1 MKDEKDLARE
11 RTKELQA
18 EFAQKGDATGWFE
31 ALYKEAAGDNEKIP
45 WGDLEPNSYFVRFA
59 EKTNLQGNGRL
70 ALVVGCGLGDDAKYL
85 SDLGFRVT
93 AFDISPTAIEWARKI
108 HIKDDINFFTSDLFK
123 TPNEWHQAFDFVLEI
138 YTIQP
143 LPLEMRPTVIDA
155 IANFVVP
162 NGKIVVVT
170 RGREND
176 EEPPELPWALSKKDL
191 SRFETNRLTQTFFEE
206 MEGTEESP
214 FRRFVVEYERKI

>member
-93 AFDISPTAIEWARKI
+93 AFDISTTELKSPGLDTGNPASITSTP
-108 HIKDDINFFTSDLFK
+108 KDSK
-123 TPNEWHQAFDFVLEI
+123 
-138 YTIQP
+138 
-143 LPLEMRPTVIDA
+143 
-155 IANFVVP
+155 
-162 NGKIVVVT
+162 
-170 RGREND
+170 
-176 EEPPELPWALSKKDL
+176 ALA
-191 SRFETNRLTQTFFEE
+191 T
-206 MEGTEESP
+206 
-214 FRRFVVEYERKI
+214 